1 MGNTPSN
8 TANGASETDPA
19 VESVTFTNNPY
30 HKQQQQQQQQHQ
42 QQQHHYGSSPY
53 GSTSNGG
60 SYQAH
65 HRHASSP
72 HAFPPTATASQGQGH
87 LLGPQDSIH
96 PSTIPIAPI
105 PVEGAAP
112 RPRFPYVKEQ
122 YLNDSPAGSSPLG
135 SDSSY
140 PIVVGDSHSLGDKH
154 FQQRHRQS
162 QQQQQKHKSALPG
175 GGPRRRASSLINANQ
190 PPYSH
195 YTDAYNEQVLLAT
208 AAHQDKLEHQRLQ
221 QQHNSMESRASYR
234 NSARVSRAF
243 EAVDPLKSLD
253 DTHDGKYYLHDLS
266 YDGFVPTIITWS
278 QGGTNVYVT
287 GTFNNWKQK
296 VRLNKSTSDFST
308 ILNLPPGTHRIK
320 FIVDDEWKC
329 STELSAATDA
339 EGNLV
344 NFLEVD
350 DEEQDELE
358 GGHDIP
364 INDSPAGSYTDQIPL
379 YAQSGD
385 SSPSSS
391 SGSDALLPL
400 TAITNAETNSGGG
413 QSPQRSNER
422 GPDSPK
428 SISSNSSTIPHEPP
442 PALPPHLEKV
452 ILNNVPS
459 KEDNSVLPVP
469 NHVVLNHLYACSVKE
484 GVLSISITARY
495 RKKYITT
502 VFIKPVVTDG

>member
-8 TANGASETDPA
+8 TGNGASESDPI
-19 VESVTFTNNPY
+19 VESVTFTNSPY
-30 HKQQQQQQQQHQ
+30 QKQQN
-42 QQQHHYGSSPY
+42 QQHHSHHSQHGSYMTHQRHSSSP
-53 GSTSNGG
+53 N
-60 SYQAH
+60 
-65 HRHASSP
+65 
-72 HAFPPTATASQGQGH
+72 AFPTSF
-87 LLGPQDSIH
+87 GPQDSIH

-105 PVEGAAP
+105 PVDGTP

-122 YLNDSPAGSSPLG
+122 YMNESPAASSPMG

-140 PIVVGDSHSLGDKH
+140 PIVVGDGHSLADKH
-154 FQQRHRQS
+154 FQQRRTT
-162 QQQQQKHKSALPG
+162 QQQQQQQQQQHQQQRSPLPG
-175 GGPRRRASSLINANQ
+175 GGPRRRASSLASGQ
-190 PPYSH
+190 VYGQ
-195 YTDAYNEQVLLAT
+195 YADAYNEQVILAT
-208 AAHQDKLEHQRLQ
+208 AAHQDKLEQQRLQ
-221 QQHNSMESRASYR
+221 QQAMEGRASYR

-243 EAVDPLKSLD
+243 DTLDPLKSLD
-253 DTHDGKYYLHDLS
+253 DPNNDLADGY
-266 YDGFVPTIITWS
+266 VPTIITWS
-278 QGGTNVYVT
+278 QGGANVYVT

-296 VRLNKSTSDFST
+296 VRLNKSTSDFTT

-344 NFLEVD
+344 NFLEVT

-358 GGHDIP
+358 GGHDSP
-364 INDSPAGSYTDQIPL
+364 INGSPVGSYTDKIPL
-379 YAQSGD
+379 YAQSGE
-385 SSPSSS
+385 SSPASST
-391 SGSDALLPL
+391 GGDILLPL
-400 TAITNAETNSGGG
+400 TAINSTDANGSSSNPHVSNGRGRSESLSTNS
-413 QSPQRSNER
+413 
-422 GPDSPK
+422 
-428 SISSNSSTIPHEPP
+428 SSSSKLFNFIPNDPP

-484 GVLSISITARY
+484 GVLSIGVTARY

-502 VFIKPVVTDG
+502 VFIKPVVTD

>member
-8 TANGASETDPA
+8 TGNGNSESEA
-19 VESVTFTNNPY
+19 VESITFTNNPY
-30 HKQQQQQQQQHQ
+30 QKQHN
-42 QQQHHYGSSPY
+42 QQHHNHQHDSYMTHQRHSSSP
-53 GSTSNGG
+53 N
-60 SYQAH
+60 
-65 HRHASSP
+65 
-72 HAFPPTATASQGQGH
+72 AFPTS
-87 LLGPQDSIH
+87 LGPQDSIN

-105 PVEGAAP
+105 PVDGAP

-122 YLNDSPAGSSPLG
+122 YINDSPAGSSPLS

-140 PIVVGDSHSLGDKH
+140 PIVTGEGHSLSDKH
-154 FQQRHRQS
+154 FQQRRTHQH
-162 QQQQQKHKSALPG
+162 QQQKSSLPG
-175 GGPRRRASSLINANQ
+175 GGPRRRASSLASGQ
-190 PPYSH
+190 VYGQ
-195 YTDAYNEQVLLAT
+195 YADAYNEQVLLAT
-208 AAHQDKLEHQRLQ
+208 AAHQDKLEQQRLQ
-221 QQHNSMESRASYR
+221 QQAMEGRTSYR

-243 EAVDPLKSLD
+243 ETLDPLKSMD
-253 DTHDGKYYLHDLS
+253 DQNIYLADDGH
-266 YDGFVPTIITWS
+266 VPTIITWS

-296 VRLNKSTSDFST
+296 VRLNKSASNLMDDFAPPTVLLKLVSSTSDFTT

-344 NFLEVD
+344 NFLEVA

-358 GGHDIP
+358 GGHDSP
-364 INDSPAGSYTDQIPL
+364 INGSPVGSYTDQIPL
-379 YAQSGD
+379 YAQSGE
-385 SSPSSS
+385 SSPASST
-391 SGSDALLPL
+391 GSDALLPL
-400 TAITNAETNSGGG
+400 TAINSETNGNSA
-413 QSPQRSNER
+413 SPNVSNGRGRSE
-422 GPDSPK
+422 SPSTSSSSSSRLMHAN
-428 SISSNSSTIPHEPP
+428 SISNDPP

-484 GVLSISITARY
+484 GVLSISVTARY

-502 VFIKPVVTDG
+502 VFIKPVVTD

>member
-1 MGNTPSN
+1 MGNAPSN
-8 TANGASETDPA
+8 TGNGTLDSET
-19 VESVTFTNNPY
+19 VEAVTFTNSP
-30 HKQQQQQQQQHQ
+30 HQKQSQNQTQQQQHAYMS
-42 QQQHHYGSSPY
+42 H
-53 GSTSNGG
+53 N
-60 SYQAH
+60 
-65 HRHASSP
+65 RHSSSP
-72 HAFPPTATASQGQGH
+72 HAYPHSSP
-87 LLGPQDSIH
+87 PQDSIH
-96 PSTIPIAPI
+96 PSTIPIASI
-105 PVEGAAP
+105 PVDA
-112 RPRFPYVKEQ
+112 RPRFPSVREQ
-122 YLNDSPAGSSPLG
+122 YLNDSPAGSSSPVG

-140 PIVVGDSHSLGDKH
+140 PNVIGGGHSLGDQHYQKRHPQHHLH
-154 FQQRHRQS
+154 FS
-162 QQQQQKHKSALPG
+162 QQPQKHPVPLPG
-175 GGPRRRASSLINANQ
+175 GGPRRRASSLVSAQ
-190 PPYSH
+190 Y
-195 YTDAYNEQVLLAT
+195 YGQYADAYNEQALLAT

-221 QQHNSMESRASYR
+221 QHSIDGRASYR

-243 EAVDPLKSLD
+243 ETVDPLKSMD
-253 DTHDGKYYLHDLS
+253 DRHDDLK
-266 YDGFVPTIITWS
+266 DGNVPTIITWS

-344 NFLEVD
+344 NFLEVA

-358 GGHDIP
+358 GGHDTP
-364 INDSPAGSYTDQIPL
+364 LNGSPVGSYTDQIPSYL
-379 YAQSGD
+379 LSGD
-385 SSPSSS
+385 STPSSS
-391 SGSDALLPL
+391 SGSDAVLPL
-400 TAITNAETNSGGG
+400 TAISSPSATTSPSTLQTTATAATAEPGS
-413 QSPQRSNER
+413 QSPQGSTKNKAQP
-422 GPDSPK
+422 GSP
-428 SISSNSSTIPHEPP
+428 SSTSSSSSKLFASSSPAFSNEPP

-484 GVLSISITARY
+484 GVLSISVTARY

-502 VFIKPVVTDG
+502 MFIKPVVTDS